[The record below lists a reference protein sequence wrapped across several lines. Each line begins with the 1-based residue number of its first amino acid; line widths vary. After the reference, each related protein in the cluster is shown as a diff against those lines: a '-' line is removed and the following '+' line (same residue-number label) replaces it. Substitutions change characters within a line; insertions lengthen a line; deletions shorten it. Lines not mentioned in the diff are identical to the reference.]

1 MPRQEDIINRT
12 AAMEQRRVNDWKRVL
27 NMPEGRRIVWNL
39 LQACNFR
46 THGFV
51 PGDQSAT
58 AFHCGQISIGL
69 FIADRVRQAN
79 APALEQMEQEY
90 VAEVKQINKELED
103 VEEL

>member
-1 MPRQEDIINRT
+1 MVTREQALN
-12 AAMEQRRVNDWKRVL
+12 QRRINDWKRIL
-27 NMPEGRRIVWNL
+27 NMPEGRRVVWNL

-69 FIADRVRQAN
+69 YIADKIRDAN
-79 APALEQMEQEY
+79 FSALEQMEQEY
-90 VAEVKQINKELED
+90 VAEIKQISKEMED
-103 VEEL
+103 VEDL